1 MRIDCEAVLPDAT
14 RALREL
20 DRVAGGSGLE
30 PRLLELVRMR
40 VSQLNNC
47 AYCLDM
53 HSKAARALGE
63 DEQRLHLLATWRDAH
78 IYGARERTALDWCEA
93 LTLLPDR
100 GASHDAYFPLKA
112 EFANG
117 RSSPSRWPSPQ
128 STRGT
133 ASRSAS
139 GGPSADMSRTVRTPR
154 PLGRGRTASAPARTA
169 RRFVGCVMRRRC
181 ASAILVIAHSGEP
194 SLRRPADRDRHRL
207 RRARL
212 LCSPRRSW

>member
-1 MRIDCEAVLPDAT
+1 MRIDCEAVLPEAT

-20 DRVAGGSGLE
+20 DHVARGGGLE

-100 GASHDAYFPLKA
+100 GASHQAYFPLKA
-112 EFANG
+112 EFSQREIVALTLAITAINAWNRFALG
-117 RSSPSRWPSPQ
+117 FRWTVGEYESDHPHPA
-128 STRGT
+128 
-133 ASRSAS
+133 ASRTGENS
-139 GGPSADMSRTVRTPR
+139 
-154 PLGRGRTASAPARTA
+154 LGAGSAPRGGLWDA
-169 RRFVGCVMRRRC
+169 
-181 ASAILVIAHSGEP
+181 
-194 SLRRPADRDRHRL
+194 
-207 RRARL
+207 
-212 LCSPRRSW
+212 